1 MRSIGKAGF
10 FWRFAGGFALG
21 VVALILLQPA
31 DATRTLEANLA
42 AAVHLSR

>member
-1 MRSIGKAGF
+1 MRTIINAGF

-21 VVALILLQPA
+21 VVALVLLQPA

-42 AAVHLSR
+42 TAVHFSR